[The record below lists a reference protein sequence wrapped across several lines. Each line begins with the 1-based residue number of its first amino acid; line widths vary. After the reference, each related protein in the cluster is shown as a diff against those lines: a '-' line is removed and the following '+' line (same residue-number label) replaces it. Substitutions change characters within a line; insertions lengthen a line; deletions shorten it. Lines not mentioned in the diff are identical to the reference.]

1 MANISMDT
9 LMIEIQSSTK
19 NATSSIQS
27 LINKLKTLNQSLE
40 SVMKQSE
47 SFSKLRTSID
57 NATKGINIPKQTKQ
71 TTQTTPNINMDNVK
85 PTTNMSDLAS
95 QSTVLS
101 KQGSLLSNYR
111 SQLQAVGLTQS
122 TLGKQISQTTNQTT
136 KGTTEITKYQNSLG
150 QLTVRARTASD
161 GLTRYTTSLRN
172 ANKESKNNFLKS
184 LTSGLSG
191 ATLQFRLAWDTI
203 RGITTTLGNLSMN
216 GASYYENLNLF
227 ATTLGDKAQE
237 AFDWVNKFS
246 DALYLDPSS
255 VMQYMGTFNSLIKGL
270 GVGTDDAYLMSQQ
283 LTQLTYDLSSFK
295 NIPIEQAFEKLQS
308 GISGEIEPLRNV
320 GVALSEATLQELAYS
335 LGIDKSVSSMSEAEK
350 AQLRYIQV
358 MKSSTEWQADMGKTL
373 TSPANAIRV
382 MKQQFTL
389 LGRAIGNVFIPI
401 IMFAIPYVMVFTEIL
416 TDLANALAKLL
427 EKIFG
432 IKLDFSLDTGG
443 FDTSVGDIT
452 GGLTDIGDTADKTK
466 NKLNTMLAPFDELN
480 NIQTKSESTGSG
492 SGTGGLGG
500 GDLGVDLPTY
510 NALDKLTDKFKN
522 NIAEAKKNLEGLL
535 PILGAIGLAIAGW
548 KLANFI
554 SDISKSYKNMTSL
567 GKLIARIAAGAALI
581 TIGLVFKFKGDEG
594 ARTNPEDLWKN
605 MAMQLGSATSIGA
618 GTYLITRNFTL
629 SAIVTAT
636 SLTTSGVVT
645 MSHGEEKNMWAGI
658 AQTLGG
664 IGLTAGSTFA
674 KTHDVKLTLL
684 VTIGVILMGLG
695 TAMKELVDLEPT
707 QDELEQALIHM
718 WDDIPI
724 VGGLGE
730 KVGDAL
736 YDFTNNLSGVSDSIT
751 NFFKGVGNSLG
762 DAIYSGVK
770 RIQTIPKFVYEAIIQ
785 PIVQW
790 ILDIPERLSEMSD
803 KIVNFFIDLGT
814 MIGDGIYN
822 GVQWLLGIP
831 EWVNT
836 NVIQPV
842 KSFFSN
848 LWTDIKNLASST
860 WESIKSIWGIVS
872 SWFND
877 NIIQPIKNFF
887 SGMWDLIK
895 TLASGTWENIKKVW
909 NAVSSWFNNTI
920 IKPVGNFFSN
930 MWNVIKNGAST
941 AWNGIKS
948 VFSSVTSF
956 FSGIVNKIKTLFKNV
971 GTSVANSISGAFKSV
986 LNGAFSVIEKPINF
1000 FINGF
1005 NGAIGIINKIPGV
1018 NISKLDRISLP
1029 RFEDGGYPDSD
1040 LFLANENGI
1049 PEMVGRIGNQTAV
1062 ANNDQITDAISSA
1075 VLQAINNSNFGNNSG
1090 GPTTIYIG
1098 NKKIYEGFGE
1108 HAQRENDR
1116 YGTNMIRI

>member
-203 RGITTTLGNLSMN
+203 RGITTTLGNLAMN
-216 GASYYENLNLF
+216 GGSYYENLNLF

-594 ARTNPEDLWKN
+594 ARSNPEDLWKN
-605 MAMQLGSATSIGA
+605 MAMQLGSAASIGG
-618 GTYLITRNFTL
+618 GTYLITRNFVLT
-629 SAIVTAT
+629 AVVTGI
-636 SLTTSGVVT
+636 SLMTSGVVT
-645 MSHGEEKNMWAGI
+645 MSHGEEQNMWAGI
-658 AQTLGG
+658 AETLSG
-664 IGLTAGSTFA
+664 IGLAAGTTFA
-674 KTHDVKLTLL
+674 KTHSVTLTLL
-684 VTIGVILMGLG
+684 VTLGITLIGLG
-695 TAMKELVDLEPT
+695 SAVQGLIDLEPT
-707 QDELEQALIHM
+707 KKELQDAFLHMFDDTFFGEIGQRIGDGLYEL
-718 WDDIPI
+718 
-724 VGGLGE
+724 
-730 KVGDAL
+730 
-736 YDFTNNLSGVSDSIT
+736 TNNLSGISDSIV
-751 NFFKGVGNSLG
+751 NFFTGIGNALG
-762 DAIYSGVK
+762 DAIYSGV
-770 RIQTIPKFVYEAIIQ
+770 
-785 PIVQW
+785 QW
-790 ILDIPERLSEMSD
+790 
-803 KIVNFFIDLGT
+803 V
-814 MIGDGIYN
+814 
-822 GVQWLLGIP
+822 LGIP

-956 FSGIVNKIKTLFKNV
+956 FSGIVNKIKTLFKNI

-1000 FINGF
+1000 FINGI

-1018 NISKLDRISLP
+1018 NISKLSRISLP
-1029 RFEDGGYPDSD
+1029 RFEEGGYPDSD